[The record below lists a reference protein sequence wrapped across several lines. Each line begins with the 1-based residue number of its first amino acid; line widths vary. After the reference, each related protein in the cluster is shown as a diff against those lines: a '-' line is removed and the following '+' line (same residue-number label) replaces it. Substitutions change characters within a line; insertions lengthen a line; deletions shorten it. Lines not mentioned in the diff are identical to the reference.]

1 MNCNELNAFLQ
12 KGLAD
17 GVFPCYAAATGDW
30 RAFGGDRALFPKKE
44 ELTEDTLFDMASL
57 SKLIGTTCAALKLIE
72 QGRLHLDDTVGMFF
86 EDCHGKESITVHQ
99 LMTHSSGIK
108 PHFPLWLRGITPAQA
123 VQEILR
129 EPLGYETGT
138 EVAYTCM
145 GYILLGKMIEKI
157 EQEPLDRVVKRLVFE
172 PLGMQNS
179 FYDPPADRPCAAT
192 EGDICGTVHD
202 ENARFLG
209 GVSGNAGIF
218 CTLDDAVKFAAMINA
233 HGDGYLPRGLF
244 DMAVQNYTAGC
255 RENRGLGFQLCT
267 FGYGH
272 TGFTGTSIYA
282 DGKTYA
288 VLLTNRVH
296 PTRDNAKLAPF
307 RREFHKMVFGV

>member
-1 MNCNELNAFLQ
+1 MNCNDLNVFLQ

-17 GVFPCYAAATGDW
+17 GVFPCFAAATGDW
-30 RAFGGDRALFPKKE
+30 CAFGGDRALLPHQE

-72 QGRLHLDDTVGMFF
+72 RDKLHLQDTVGMFF
-86 EDCHGKESITVHQ
+86 ENCYGKEDITVQQ

-108 PHFPLWLRGITPAQA
+108 PHFPLWLRGIEPNDAA
-123 VQEILR
+123 DEILR

-145 GYILLGKMIEKI
+145 GYILLGKMIEEI
-157 EQEPLDRVVKRLVFE
+157 EQQPLDCIVKRLVFE

-179 FYDPPADRPCAAT
+179 FYNPPADRHCAAT
-192 EGDICGTVHD
+192 EGDICRTVHD

-218 CTLDDAVKFAAMINA
+218 CTLGDAVKFAAMINA
-233 HGDGYLPRGLF
+233 HGNGYLPRELF
-244 DMAVQNYTAGC
+244 DMAVRNYTAGC

>member
-1 MNCNELNAFLQ
+1 MNRNELHDFLQ
-12 KGLAD
+12 NGLAD
-17 GVFPCYAAATGDW
+17 GIFPCYAAATGDW
-30 RAFGGDRALFPKKE
+30 SAFGGYRTLFPKKE

-86 EDCHGKESITVHQ
+86 ENCHGKEHITVHQ

-145 GYILLGKMIEKI
+145 GYILLGKMIEKL
-157 EQEPLDRVVKRLVFE
+157 EQEPLDRIVCRLVFE

-179 FYDPPADRPCAAT
+179 FYNPPADRLCAAS
-192 EGDICGTVHD
+192 EGEICGTVHD

-218 CTLDDAVKFAAMINA
+218 CTLGDAVTFAKMINNR
-233 HGDGYLPRGLF
+233 GDGYLPRELF
-244 DMAVQNYTAGC
+244 DMALQNYTAGC
-255 RENRGLGFQLCT
+255 REDRGLGFQLCS

-282 DGKTYA
+282 DGETYA

-307 RREFHKMVFGV
+307 RREFHRRIFGL